1 MTPPDAPG
9 RSIAKV
15 LDDVEEAL
23 SEGLLPPYIFNDPEI
38 YALEKRRI
46 FLKCWLFVGHE
57 SEIPSPGDYALRYL
71 GEDPFIF
78 ARDENGTIRVM
89 LNMCRHRGTQV
100 CRAEQGNTSHFR
112 CPYHGWS
119 YRNDGRL
126 VGVPAARDTA
136 AGLDR
141 EAWGLVPA
149 PHVASYHGLVFASLD
164 PDAEPFESY
173 LAEMKY
179 YLDILFELNDDLE
192 VVGPPNRW
200 ILDANWKIGAENF
213 GIDDYH
219 LIYLHKSM
227 YEMNAIPGSTS
238 EMIRGQHISTANGH
252 AMGARFELG
261 EEAFW
266 DFPDEVTRRYD
277 LGRLDEVQQALARG
291 AHDYVGNIFPNTS
304 FLVINLEQPGVTT
317 EPVTCVNLKV
327 WQPRGQDRMELWNW
341 TLVPRSASEEFR
353 RSSHRVA
360 VATFSSAAGLF
371 EQDDTEPF
379 STITR
384 NAGSAFVRQAGIRF
398 NYQSG
403 LTIGSAIPMADWP
416 GPGTVYSHRFE
427 EGCQRAGYAHW
438 LRLMRHDR
446 SDG

>member
-1 MTPPDAPG
+1 V
-9 RSIAKV
+9 SI
-15 LDDVEEAL
+15 LDEVEEAL
-23 SEGLLPPYIFNDPEI
+23 REGLLPPRIFNDPEV
-38 YALEKRRI
+38 YDLEKERI

-57 SEIPSPGDYALRYL
+57 SEIPQPGDYVLRYL
-71 GEDPFIF
+71 GEDPFIMV
-78 ARDENGTIRVM
+78 RDEAGTVRVL

-100 CRAEQGNTSHFR
+100 CRAEQGNTAHFR

-126 VGVPAARDTA
+126 VGIPQARDTA
-136 AGLDR
+136 QGLDR
-141 EAWGLVPA
+141 TAWGLVSA
-149 PHVASYHGLVFASLD
+149 PQVATYHRLVFACLD

-173 LAEMKY
+173 LAEMKF
-179 YLDILFELNDDLE
+179 YLDLLFELNDDFI
-192 VVGPPNRW
+192 VTGPPNRW

-227 YEMNAIPGSTS
+227 YEMHAIPGTAGK
-238 EMIRGQHISTANGH
+238 MIRGQHIATRNGH

-261 EEAFW
+261 EEGFW
-266 DFPDEVTRRYD
+266 DFPEEVTRRYD
-277 LGRLDEVQQALARG
+277 LSQLDDVQRLLARG

-304 FLVINLEQPGVTT
+304 FLVISLEQPGVS
-317 EPVTCVNLKV
+317 EQPVTFVNLKV
-327 WQPRGQDRMELWNW
+327 WQPRGADRMELWNW
-341 TLVPRSASEEFR
+341 TLVPQHASHEYREEA
-353 RSSHRVA
+353 HRVA

-384 NAGSAFVRQAGIRF
+384 AARSPFVRRQGIRF

-403 LTIGSAIPMADWP
+403 MRVGTARPLDDWP

-427 EGCQRAGYAHW
+427 EGCQRAGYEQW
-438 LRLMRHDR
+438 LRLMRHG
-446 SDG
+446 DGDG